1 MSVQAIIILIN
12 FRQSKKERKMERH
25 LELTCCESVLHHPL
39 SVELAG
45 FSSLFLLPFSN
56 NFQCIWHISS
66 HSMHWTLIQENTS
79 LSNTHYWG
87 CIPVNLRQLTLSK
100 TSHPGKS
107 YRNARQ
113 RGEKDNKS
121 TSKTAEI
128 PSNTKGQSLPIS
140 VSITPKS
147 QISHN
152 SLKAHISTA
161 DDKRS
166 CKPGVVHLAWDSAS
180 DTWTAGW
187 EQELIL
193 KIIFSFFTWASQ
205 KPLWIFMGESRVDTT
220 VFVIQDNHIDFL
232 WTLRSVVLKGFS
244 NNF

>member
-12 FRQSKKERKMERH
+12 CRQSKKERKMERH

-39 SVELAG
+39 SVELTG

-79 LSNTHYWG
+79 LSNIHYWG
-87 CIPVNLRQLTLSK
+87 CLPVNLRQLTLSK
-100 TSHPGKS
+100 TSHPG

-113 RGEKDNKS
+113 RGERDNKS
-121 TSKTAEI
+121 TSRTAEI
-128 PSNTKGQSLPIS
+128 PSKKKGQSLPIPF
-140 VSITPKS
+140 SIIPKP

-152 SLKAHISTA
+152 IFKAHISIA
-161 DDKRS
+161 IDKRS
-166 CKPGVVHLAWDSAS
+166 CKPEKTSCPLGM
-180 DTWTAGW
+180 GFN
-187 EQELIL
+187 IRYL
-193 KIIFSFFTWASQ
+193 KSW
-205 KPLWIFMGESRVDTT
+205 MRVRL
-220 VFVIQDNHIDFL
+220 N
-232 WTLRSVVLKGFS
+232 SE